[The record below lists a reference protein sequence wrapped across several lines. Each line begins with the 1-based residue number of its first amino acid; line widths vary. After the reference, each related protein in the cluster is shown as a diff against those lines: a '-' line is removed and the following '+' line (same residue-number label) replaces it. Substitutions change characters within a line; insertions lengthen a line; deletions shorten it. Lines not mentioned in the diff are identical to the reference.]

1 MNAEQVNSGGD
12 KLRDGPCA
20 KPYLDLETC
29 AFEKKKD
36 VRSHRV
42 SLDRNVRLIMTK
54 VVEVEINV
62 NCLSLQSL
70 AYENVI
76 ATKYASYI
84 NTSSN
89 NN

>member
-1 MNAEQVNSGGD
+1 MNADQVNSGGD
-12 KLRDGPCA
+12 KLRDGPCS

-42 SLDRNVRLIMTK
+42 SLGSNVRFIIMTK

-62 NCLSLQSL
+62 NWLSLQSL
-70 AYENVI
+70 A
-76 ATKYASYI
+76 
-84 NTSSN
+84 
-89 NN
+89 

>member
-12 KLRDGPCA
+12 KLRDGPCS

-42 SLDRNVRLIMTK
+42 SCLGSNVRFIMTK

-70 AYENVI
+70 AYENV
-76 ATKYASYI
+76 Y
-84 NTSSN
+84 SN
-89 NN
+89 KVCFA